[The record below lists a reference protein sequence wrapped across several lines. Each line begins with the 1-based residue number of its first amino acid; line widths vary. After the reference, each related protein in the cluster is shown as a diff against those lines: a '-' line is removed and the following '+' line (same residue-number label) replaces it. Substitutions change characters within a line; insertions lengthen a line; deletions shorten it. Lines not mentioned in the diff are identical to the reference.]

1 MTAQPCFL
9 IHLFHKHPKIY
20 FCLFSAVLYH
30 IMILWNMLST
40 CSDNDTGNI
49 QTSRHF
55 ARPYYFAVFSFPT
68 ILNIYRK
75 ISQLFLQFSS
85 IPAVLWLLF
94 TASLLIVSSLIPLP
108 PPLLIQDPQFFFS
121 DSGVYHKSITP
132 HYTENRN
139 RIPTSLQTTYFP
151 H

>member
-1 MTAQPCFL
+1 MMIKSMTAQPCFL

-68 ILNIYRK
+68 MLNINVLLTFNCSHLN
-75 ISQLFLQFSS
+75 ILPSFMSS
-85 IPAVLWLLF
+85 INRL
-94 TASLLIVSSLIPLP
+94 LLIPFPSAATHM
-108 PPLLIQDPQFFFS
+108 LLTRHPFIL
-121 DSGVYHKSITP
+121 KK
-132 HYTENRN
+132 
-139 RIPTSLQTTYFP
+139 
-151 H
+151 

>member
-1 MTAQPCFL
+1 MMIKSMTAQPCFL

-68 ILNIYRK
+68 MLNIK
-75 ISQLFLQFSS
+75 TSQK
-85 IPAVLWLLF
+85 LF
-94 TASLLIVSSLIPLP
+94 TLLSYHIPEDKSTIFTIQQHPCRLMVAFHGFSAYSIVPYSSSASPVNPRSAIFLLRFRCIS
-108 PPLLIQDPQFFFS
+108 
-121 DSGVYHKSITP
+121 
-132 HYTENRN
+132 
-139 RIPTSLQTTYFP
+139 
-151 H
+151 